1 MKLNLLFLILLMSSC
16 IDFPESQF
24 YVTPELEGYYNNFKK
39 EAELRGMI
47 IPDHN
52 LIMVLTDGYALE
64 NGGNAIYK
72 KGVHQDYIYV
82 EREHFK
88 KRGILIEMTVFHEL
102 GHAKLGRGHSSGW
115 SLMHYK
121 ISGGQSW
128 PMCYGEPCSGL
139 LIDELFGFKNR

>member
-1 MKLNLLFLILLMSSC
+1 MKLNLLSLLLLMSSC

-24 YVTPELEGYYNNFKK
+24 YITPELEGYYNNFKK
-39 EAELRGMI
+39 EAELRGVVI
-47 IPDHN
+47 VDDN
-52 LIMVLTDGYALE
+52 LIMVLTDGYARE

-102 GHAKLGRGHSSGW
+102 GHARLGRSHSEGW
-115 SLMHYK
+115 SLMNYK
-121 ISGGQSW
+121 ISGGESW
-128 PMCYGEPCSGL
+128 PTCYGEICRDL
-139 LIDELFGFKNR
+139 IIDELFKR

>member
-1 MKLNLLFLILLMSSC
+1 MKTIIIILSMFLLSC
-16 IDFPESQF
+16 VDFPDPQF
-24 YVTPELEGYYNNFKK
+24 YITPELEEYYDNFKK
-39 EAELRGMI
+39 EAELRGII
-47 IPDHN
+47 IPDDN
-52 LIMVLTDGYALE
+52 LIMVLTDGHALE

-72 KGVHQDYIYV
+72 NGVHQDYIYV

-115 SLMHYK
+115 SLMNYK

-128 PMCYGEPCSGL
+128 PMCYGEPCSDL
-139 LIDELFGFKNR
+139 LIDELFGLKKR